1 MSARAKLAALA
12 ATAAAIVPAAAAPAP
27 AHAATAEV
35 CVFRA
40 AVHDT
45 PRGLV
50 IGHLHEE
57 ARVRL
62 LGRTGNRR
70 WYRIRGPLSLVGWM
84 KARHLCR

>member
-1 MSARAKLAALA
+1 MRRALA
-12 ATAAAIVPAAAAPAP
+12 VLVLALALALPAAAA
-27 AHAATAEV
+27 TAKPPTGTV

-50 IGHLHEE
+50 VGYLHND

-62 LGRTGNRR
+62 LGKTANRR
-70 WYRIRGPLSLVGWM
+70 WYRIRGPLALSGWM
-84 KARHLCR
+84 KAKSLCR